1 MILALGLL
9 TALALLASVTA
20 PLLTYGTSLA
30 VFGGAHVLTELRYVD
45 ARFSPRLG
53 HRLRWGLGLLLL
65 AVAGLRVG
73 KALDLWSGTPV
84 VRVELV
90 VVAALCALVLPELA
104 RAGLARLAVGAG
116 LLGLLAWGLVTDPT
130 LTILALAVAHNWT
143 PLGFLAEGLP
153 RSRRVRGL
161 LLALIAFGLLPA
173 LVASGALQGLLPS
186 WPEARLF
193 ASGTLFKTLG
203 VYLPSAWHQAP
214 WATAL
219 FSAVVFAQCMHYLV
233 VIGVLPRLQGPR
245 DQSWLGLGTMPGRPF
260 LLGVLGLSAVAILG
274 YALDFSEARAWYG
287 VIAAVHAWIEM
298 PLLLLA
304 LIPRAG
310 SD

>member
-1 MILALGLL
+1 MILALITL
-9 TALALLASVTA
+9 LALLASVMA

-53 HRLRWGLGLLLL
+53 RRLRWGLGLLLL
-65 AVAGLRVG
+65 LVAGLRAG
-73 KALDLWSGTPV
+73 KALDLVSGTPA

-104 RAGLARLAVGAG
+104 RAGLARLATGAG
-116 LLGLLAWGLVTDPT
+116 LLGLLAWGLVHDPM

-153 RSRRVRGL
+153 PARRRRGL
-161 LLALIAFGLLPA
+161 FLAGLAFLLLPA
-173 LVASGALQGLLPS
+173 LVASGALQELLPT

-193 ASGTLFKTLG
+193 ASGTLTRTLG
-203 VYLPSAWHQAP
+203 VYLPSAWHQET

-219 FSAVVFAQCMHYLV
+219 FSAVVFSQCMHYLV

-245 DQSWLGLGTMPGRPF
+245 DQSWLALGRVPDRPF
-260 LLGVLGLSAVAILG
+260 LLAVLGLSALAIVG
-274 YALDFSEARAWYG
+274 YTLDFSETRAWYG